1 MYVDVEIIKNKYKID
16 VLIYVNMVLFL
27 IKMDT
32 VTLAL
37 LIKSWMYTATSASVS
52 QDINVSMEYAGLI
65 A

>member
-1 MYVDVEIIKNKYKID
+1 VYVDVEIIKNKYKID